1 MLKHIIAAAALLAST
16 VALAAGPNIPLER
29 APVDIRDTES
39 LQRGFKLFQNYCLAC
54 HQMQYQRYAR
64 SFRDLDIP
72 EELGMEYLMFTGE
85 RVGDHITNAMD
96 PADAAEW
103 FGDAIPDLTNVARV
117 RGPNW
122 IYTFLKSFYKDDS
135 RPFGVDND
143 VFPMV
148 GMPHVLQELQGVP
161 YKAYETRLVDG
172 QPTEVYVG
180 IRTDGSGELSEEEYN
195 RAVADLVNYLVYAG
209 EPYRLESERLGVKVL
224 IFLAIFFVLAYL
236 LKKEYWKDVK

>member
-195 RAVADLVNYLVYAG
+195 RAVADLVNYLVYVG

>member
-1 MLKHIIAAAALLAST
+1 MLKHIISAAALLVSSI
-16 VALAAGPNIPLER
+16 ALAAGPNIPLEK

-39 LQRGFKLFQNYCLAC
+39 LQRGFMLYQNYCLAC

-64 SFRDLDIP
+64 SFRDLNIP
-72 EELGMEYLMFTGE
+72 EELGMENLMFTGV
-85 RVGDHITNAMD
+85 RVGDHITNTMD

-122 IYTFLKSFYKDDS
+122 IYTYLKSFYKDES

-172 QPTEVYVG
+172 QETQVYVG
-180 IRTDGSGELSEEEYN
+180 IRTDGSGEMSEEEYD
-195 RAVADLVNYLVYAG
+195 RAVADLVNYLVYTG
-209 EPYRLESERLGVKVL
+209 EPYRLESERLGIKVL

-236 LKKEYWKDVK
+236 LKKEYWKDVD